1 MRDTACSSGDPLT
14 GVAPSDEA
22 LGVSPPRLL
31 PDPSHRGPRQG
42 ASVHHA
48 FSSGRSRLRFSPVE
62 RTLQRGRPPRRLLR
76 VGWQKGHLPSGPHGG
91 REARWRGKQVVT
103 PAVLPD
109 LVSHNESSILK
120 KNQLFGIEVVAA
132 AQVLRLPS
140 LLQDPRDRA
149 WVPASSVSVAPS
161 SPRWGRQREQQWER
175 RDQEAVQSPT
185 LRHKGVRCELIRG
198 FSCFL
203 FPSLKNTLNETRT
216 QIHTASV
223 PLPTYQLPTCL
234 AISLSICLCIL
245 QLGKPRPNTS

>member
-1 MRDTACSSGDPLT
+1 MRPWVSLPLVCFLTLLTGGLARGPPFTTLSPPAEAGCASLPWRGPCSGAGPPAPAACGLAEGTSAVRTSWGAGGALEREAGCVACCSSG
-14 GVAPSDEA
+14 
-22 LGVSPPRLL
+22 
-31 PDPSHRGPRQG
+31 
-42 ASVHHA
+42 
-48 FSSGRSRLRFSPVE
+48 FSIS
-62 RTLQRGRPPRRLLR
+62 QRIF
-76 VGWQKGHLPSGPHGG
+76 
-91 REARWRGKQVVT
+91 
-103 PAVLPD
+103 D
-109 LVSHNESSILK
+109 LK
-120 KNQLFGIEVVAA
+120 KKSAFWH
-132 AQVLRLPS
+132 RSCCSRPS
-140 LLQDPRDRA
+140 SKTSIPSARSQDRA

-185 LRHKGVRCELIRG
+185 LRHKGVRCELVRG

-234 AISLSICLCIL
+234 PISLSICLCIL

>member
-1 MRDTACSSGDPLT
+1 MRPWVSLPLVCFLTLLTGGLARGPPFTTLSPPAEAGCASLPWRGPCSGAGPPAPAACGLAEGTSAVRTPWGAGGALEREAGCDACCSSG
-14 GVAPSDEA
+14 
-22 LGVSPPRLL
+22 
-31 PDPSHRGPRQG
+31 
-42 ASVHHA
+42 
-48 FSSGRSRLRFSPVE
+48 FSIS
-62 RTLQRGRPPRRLLR
+62 QRIF
-76 VGWQKGHLPSGPHGG
+76 
-91 REARWRGKQVVT
+91 
-103 PAVLPD
+103 D
-109 LVSHNESSILK
+109 LK

-185 LRHKGVRCELIRG
+185 LRHKGVRCELVRG